1 MWFSTLATSY
11 KHISIIQ
18 LHKLAAE
25 MLFALVMPP
34 HCSAV
39 AVMTDKG
46 HVQTGL
52 NWNKNCFLDH
62 RRVGDILPLV
72 ALFFSTAIGKRKQVG
87 KKYSQLKTALLII
100 SRTSSWEDTW

>member
-1 MWFSTLATSY
+1 
-11 KHISIIQ
+11 
-18 LHKLAAE
+18 
-25 MLFALVMPP
+25 MLFALVMPL

-46 HVQTGL
+46 HVQAGL

-72 ALFFSTAIGKRKQVG
+72 PPCFSTAIGKRKQVG
-87 KKYSQLKTALLII
+87 KKYSQLKLALLVI
-100 SRTSSWEDTW
+100 SRISSWEDTW